1 MWILGTLLAFAL
13 GIGAVVVIGRKPR
26 LTPSQPVWDI
36 SSLGGTYTG
45 IVGTLGGFS
54 VTSAIFV
61 AGLEGAQASPAFAE
75 VIGMLL
81 IAFLILIFSALLYA
95 SAPNAPGNSANPAIP
110 SLTHLL
116 ANMCGCLGLAM
127 SWLALVPLLRLL
139 SLPGLAAAFTWLLF
153 SVNITGTSWVALF
166 AYQLTLAN
174 IRACLALPILGFA
187 IPALYRLVAARLW
200 PALWPTS
207 DAVLYYA
214 FVALGVAGIIFAVH
228 LSLLAIYGSASTVRF
243 LSRNGHLVT
252 LTLSAAYALSV
263 GFAWF
268 AVAVP

>member
-1 MWILGTLLAFAL
+1 VWLVGTLIAIAL
-13 GIGAVVVIGRKPR
+13 GIGAVVVIGLKPR

-81 IAFLILIFSALLYA
+81 IAFLILVFSALMYA
-95 SAPNAPGNSANPAIP
+95 SAPNAPADTANTVIP
-110 SLTHLL
+110 PLSHLL

-153 SVNITGTSWVALF
+153 SVTIAGACWVALF
-166 AYQLTLAN
+166 AYHLTLAN
-174 IRACLALPILGFA
+174 VHACLALPVLGFTLPA
-187 IPALYRLVAARLW
+187 IYRLAVARLW

-207 DAVLYYA
+207 DAVLHYA
-214 FVALGVAGIIFAVH
+214 FVALGVAGIVFAVH

-243 LSRNGHLVT
+243 LSRNEHL
-252 LTLSAAYALSV
+252 LALALSAAYALSV